1 MMNTFL
7 SCIACADAHGDQSNT
22 LAATFASVDMGVVKR
37 MTKDFHAWLAES
49 RDESSVRIN
58 HLIRMVAI
66 YHNCGTSAATCGR
79 ICISRLGRCEWD
91 DERLSCMAC

>member
-7 SCIACADAHGDQSNT
+7 SCIACADAHGDQCNA
-22 LAATFASVDMGVVKR
+22 LAATFPPVDMGVVNG
-37 MTKDFHAWLAES
+37 MTKDFRAWLAEAC
-49 RDESSVRIN
+49 DESSVRIN

-66 YHNCGTSAATCGR
+66 CHRCSTSAATCGH
-79 ICISRLGRCEWD
+79 ICISRLGCCERD